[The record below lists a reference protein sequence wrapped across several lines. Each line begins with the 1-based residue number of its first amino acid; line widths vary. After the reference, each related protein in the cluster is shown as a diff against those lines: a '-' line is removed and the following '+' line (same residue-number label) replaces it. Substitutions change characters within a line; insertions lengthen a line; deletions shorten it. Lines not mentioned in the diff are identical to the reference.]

1 MGGTILHSV
10 DGATWKP
17 QASGTA
23 NFLLSVYGSGDGKTL
38 WAVGYGGTILHSA
51 DGATWQPQTSG
62 ATNDLYS
69 VYGSGDG
76 KTLWAVGDGGTI
88 LHSAD
93 GATWQPQA
101 SGTTNAL
108 NSVYG
113 SGDGKT
119 LWSVGASGT
128 ILTTHDGGVTWT
140 KLRYSYRPAQWVWL
154 MVAFAGTMLVFGI
167 VRLQRPVV
175 APRQSI
181 ENAALSDQ
189 PATKLEQDLLDAAD
203 TVLALAEFLRNRNTE
218 PPVTLSVEGG
228 WGTGKTSIMRMLDSE
243 LRRAQVPTV
252 WFNAWHN
259 EGEEQMLAFLLESI
273 RQQAF
278 PRWWDPRG
286 IPFRLRLL
294 AVRFERWPV
303 ILLLLVGATL
313 FILHPAL
320 DWLLRPDTED
330 AKRVRDIVAWLHD
343 RNWAQLVT
351 IGSAIAAAI
360 PLVRKVLRL
369 ATGISARPS
378 DLLSESDS
386 KSGNAARTSFRTR
399 FAREF
404 DEASRALGP
413 DRRIT
418 IFIDDLDRCQPE
430 QVRQTL
436 EAVNFLVSSAGC
448 FVAMGIARDVVE
460 ASVGLGFKEIAE
472 ELAPADDANVRGAAN
487 AGSEA
492 GGDRELAAKRR
503 RRDFAAK
510 YLEKLIN
517 FTVMLRP
524 YSGESLAKV
533 AASNARVSGRPPLLR
548 RAVPYVVAASAVL
561 ATVALWNVVR
571 LPTAPPLANTLPAE
585 RFQLPGKLKEDQLKS
600 LVMERDASG
609 KFLGE
614 KRTYDADQKP
624 PTPPAPPAESKLPA
638 AAPKAEAGAIVS
650 PGSGFQAGQTYSPQP
665 WLWWMVPLL
674 LAGAGLA
681 ARGILISRQRIIRDS
696 VGFRE
701 ALRLWR
707 VIYENELRTPREI
720 KRFVNELRYK
730 AIRFRGPQP
739 AIRAFGD
746 RGQDTSTVASP
757 HEPTLILFAILDRLL
772 HDADPQAARARL
784 TGQDLDTFK
793 EHVRLFGEPSEDD
806 WQRYRRLF
814 GSVTHS
820 EKIPRPPN
828 P

>member
-1 MGGTILHSV
+1 
-10 DGATWKP
+10 
-17 QASGTA
+17 
-23 NFLLSVYGSGDGKTL
+23 
-38 WAVGYGGTILHSA
+38 
-51 DGATWQPQTSG
+51 
-62 ATNDLYS
+62 
-69 VYGSGDG
+69 
-76 KTLWAVGDGGTI
+76 VGDGGTI
-88 LHSAD
+88 LTTHNG
-93 GATWQPQA
+93 GATW
-101 SGTTNAL
+101 TN
-108 NSVYG
+108 V
-113 SGDGKT
+113 
-119 LWSVGASGT
+119 
-128 ILTTHDGGVTWT
+128 
-140 KLRYSYRPAQWVWL
+140 RYSYRPAHWVWL
-154 MVAFAGTMLVFGI
+154 IVALAGTLLVFGI
-167 VRLQRPVV
+167 LRMQRPVV

-243 LRRAQVPTV
+243 LRRAKVPTV

-303 ILLLLVGATL
+303 ILLLLVAATL
-313 FILHPAL
+313 FLLHPAL
-320 DWLLRPDTED
+320 DWLRWLYSKQETED
-330 AKRVRDIVAWLHD
+330 LKRLRGLVEWLGD
-343 RNWAQLVT
+343 RNWAQLLT
-351 IGSAIAAAI
+351 IASVIAAAI

-448 FVAMGIARDVVE
+448 FVVMGLARDVVE

-472 ELAPADDANVRGAAN
+472 ELAPG
-487 AGSEA
+487 
-492 GGDRELAAKRR
+492 R

-533 AASNARVSGRPPLLR
+533 ASSNARVSGRPPLLR
-548 RAVPYVVAASAVL
+548 RAVPYVVSVSAVL

-571 LPTAPPLANTLPAE
+571 LPPAPPLANTLPAE
-585 RFQLPGKLKEDQLKS
+585 RFQLPGTLKEDQLKS

-609 KFLGE
+609 KLLGE

-624 PTPPAPPAESKLPA
+624 PGPPAPPTESKGPA
-638 AAPKAEAGAIVS
+638 IASKAEAGPKLS
-650 PGSGFQAGQTYSPQP
+650 PGTGFQAGQTYSPRP

-674 LAGAGLA
+674 LAGAGLT
-681 ARGILISRQRIIRDS
+681 ARGILLNRQRIIRDS

-707 VIYENELRTPREI
+707 VVYENKLRTPREI

-739 AIRAFGD
+739 AIRAFGNP
-746 RGQDTSTVASP
+746 GQDTPTGASP

-772 HDADPQAARARL
+772 HDADPTAARARL
-784 TGQDLDTFK
+784 TGQDLDTFN

-806 WQRYRRLF
+806 WERYRALF
-814 GSVTHS
+814 GPVTHS
-820 EKIPRPPN
+820 EKNPP
-828 P
+828 PP

>member
-1 MGGTILHSV
+1 
-10 DGATWKP
+10 
-17 QASGTA
+17 
-23 NFLLSVYGSGDGKTL
+23 VYGTGDGKTL
-38 WAVGYGGTILHSA
+38 WAVGTGGTILHST

-62 ATNDLYS
+62 AINDLHS
-69 VYGSGDG
+69 VYGTGDG

-88 LHSAD
+88 LHSTD
-93 GATWQPQA
+93 GATWQPQT
-101 SGTTNAL
+101 SGTANDL
-108 NSVYG
+108 ESVYG
-113 SGDGKT
+113 TGDAKT
-119 LWSVGASGT
+119 LWAVGLGGP
-128 ILTTHDGGVTWT
+128 ILTTHDGGATWANV
-140 KLRYSYRPAQWVWL
+140 RYSYRPAHWVWL
-154 MVAFAGTMLVFGI
+154 MVALAGTLLVFGI
-167 VRLQRPVV
+167 VRVQRPVV
-175 APRQSI
+175 APKQSI

-218 PPVTLSVEGG
+218 PPVTLSVEGD
-228 WGTGKTSIMRMLDSE
+228 WGTGKTSIMRMLESE
-243 LRRAQVPTV
+243 LRRSHVPTV

-278 PRWWDPRG
+278 PRWWNPRE

-303 ILLLLVGATL
+303 ILLLLVAATL
-313 FILHPAL
+313 FLLHPAL
-320 DWLLRPDTED
+320 DWLRGLDTED
-330 AKRVRDIVAWLHD
+330 AKRLRGMMGWLDD

-351 IGSAIAAAI
+351 MGSAIAAAI
-360 PLVRKVLRL
+360 PLIRKVLRL
-369 ATGISARPS
+369 ATGISAQPS

-404 DEASRALGP
+404 EEASRALGP

-448 FVAMGIARDVVE
+448 FVVMGIARDVVE

-472 ELAPADDANVRGAAN
+472 ELAPADDPNARGAAN
-487 AGSEA
+487 AGSET
-492 GGDRELAAKRR
+492 GENRELAAKRR

-524 YSGESLAKV
+524 YSGEALSRV
-533 AASNARVSGRPPLLR
+533 AASNTRVSGRPPLLR
-548 RAVPYVVAASAVL
+548 QAVPYVVAASAVL
-561 ATVALWNVVR
+561 ATVLLWNVAR
-571 LPTAPPLANTLPAE
+571 LPMAPPLAKTLPAE

-600 LVMERDASG
+600 LVIERDASG
-609 KFLGE
+609 TFLGE

-624 PTPPAPPAESKLPA
+624 PGPPAPPKESKGPA
-638 AAPKAEAGAIVS
+638 VASKVEAGARQS
-650 PGSGFQAGQTYSPQP
+650 TGGGFQAGQTYSPLP

-674 LAGAGLA
+674 LAGAGFA
-681 ARGILISRQRIIRDS
+681 ARGILRNRQRIIRDS

-707 VIYENELRTPREI
+707 AVYENKIRTPREI

-730 AIRFRGPQP
+730 AIRFRGPQ
-739 AIRAFGD
+739 AAVRALD
-746 RGQDTSTVASP
+746 NRGQDASTGVSP

-772 HDADPQAARARL
+772 GDADPQAARARL
-784 TGQDLDTFK
+784 TGQDLDTFN
-793 EHVRLFGEPSEDD
+793 EHVRLFGEPSEGD
-806 WQRYRRLF
+806 WERYRGLF
-814 GSVTHS
+814 G
-820 EKIPRPPN
+820 EM
-828 P
+828 